1 MDKLTV
7 GAVVRLGTN
16 RNMALPG
23 VVSLLLAVLCCWAHV
38 GVSYGGT
45 IISPFACQSA
55 NYHQPDTS
63 PWLSVSRGPGFY
75 LGNVFQYWLTQEF
88 IYGIDATYHTAHT
101 TAHTTALTRV
111 VR

>member
-1 MDKLTV
+1 M
-7 GAVVRLGTN
+7 R
-16 RNMALPG
+16 G
-23 VVSLLLAVLCCWAHV
+23 VVSLLLLAVLCCWAHV

-75 LGNVFQYWLTQEF
+75 VGNVFQYWLTQEF
-88 IYGIDATYHTAHT
+88 IYGIDATYVPHRRTHRTHTHT
-101 TAHTTALTRV
+101 PHTPPHSRV
-111 VR
+111 R